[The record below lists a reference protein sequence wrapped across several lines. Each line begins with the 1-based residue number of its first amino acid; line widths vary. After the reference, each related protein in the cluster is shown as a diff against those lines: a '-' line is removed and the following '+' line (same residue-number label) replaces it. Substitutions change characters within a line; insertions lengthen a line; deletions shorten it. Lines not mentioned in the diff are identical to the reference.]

1 VEAEGL
7 PWSGSFLLSLLCDS
21 FSLRFSPVS
30 FMADSIKLLCD
41 PLYAFLAGISFLS
54 FTVPGEA
61 GRDDI
66 DCVYVL
72 LELKNFR
79 DGDQFTCNL
88 GGG

>member
-1 VEAEGL
+1 
-7 PWSGSFLLSLLCDS
+7 
-21 FSLRFSPVS
+21 
-30 FMADSIKLLCD
+30 M
-41 PLYAFLAGISFLS
+41 
-54 FTVPGEA
+54 VPGEA
-61 GRDDI
+61 DRDDI